1 MTKIPRLFELLKKT
15 NTSQKRLAEYIGAS
29 QGNISDWK
37 SGKAVPAS
45 EKLCAI
51 ADFFNVSVDYL
62 LGRAPSISSAP
73 TLSDTEQELVELFR
87 SLTPEQAEMLLLT
100 ARTAAAQ
107 NDRKAAKKEDV

>member
-1 MTKIPRLFELLKKT
+1 MTKIPRLFELLKET
-15 NTSQKRLAEYIGAS
+15 NTSQKQLAEYIGAS

-62 LGRAPSISSAP
+62 LGRTDVRTPAAETAQPLTTGARGEFDGWLNQ
-73 TLSDTEQELVELFR
+73 LSEPELHELAVYIQF
-87 SLTPEQAEMLLLT
+87 LLYKRGL
-100 ARTAAAQ
+100 
-107 NDRKAAKKEDV
+107 